1 MGRAGEWPPCLR
13 GEDGGRI
20 GAQLDALCLILEA
33 TALLRDLSDEPRE
46 ITNLIKDAS
55 GDGRLEAPE
64 NADFLTALRE
74 LVSVAQDFLT
84 CHAAL
89 T

>member
-1 MGRAGEWPPCLR
+1 M
-13 GEDGGRI
+13 
-20 GAQLDALCLILEA
+20 ILEA

-64 NADFLTALRE
+64 NADFLAALRE

-84 CHAAL
+84 CQAAL